1 MTDCISNEHHG
12 LLPMLAAA
20 VLLGAVSATAATP
33 DLAAVEIETTP
44 LSERIYL
51 LVSEP
56 PEAGNLAVSA
66 GEDGIMLV
74 DDTMM
79 PITPRL
85 KAAIAKI
92 QQGEIAF
99 VINTHY
105 HFDHAGGNAAFGEE
119 ATIVAHGNVRKRLE
133 EGRQWGSEFI
143 EGARPAAALP
153 VITFDESVTFHWNN
167 ETVDVIHFPNP
178 SHTDG
183 DSVIFFRDSNVMHT
197 GDQYI
202 KLSGFPYIDQDVG
215 GSPTGL
221 RDNLAKMLELVDDE
235 TTIIPGHGPLAR
247 KAEMQS
253 FHDVVAE
260 TIAYIEGEKHAGK
273 TVEQIQ
279 SAGLPGKSEE
289 VVGKGGFIP
298 EAAWIQTVYTNLD
311 P

>member
-1 MTDCISNEHHG
+1 MTDLISHRHHG
-12 LLPMLAAA
+12 LLATFAAA

-33 DLAAVEIETTP
+33 DLAAVEIRTTP

-51 LVSEP
+51 LVTEP

-79 PITPRL
+79 PITPRV
-85 KAAIAKI
+85 KAAIAEI
-92 QQGEIAF
+92 QEGEVAF

-119 ATIVAHGNVRKRLE
+119 ATIVAHSNVRKRLK
-133 EGRQWGSEFI
+133 EGREWGSVFI

-153 VITFDESVTFHWNN
+153 VITFDESVTFHWND
-167 ETVDVIHFPNP
+167 ETVDVIHFPDP

-215 GSPTGL
+215 GSAKGL
-221 RDNLAKMLELVDDE
+221 RNNLAKLLELVDDE
-235 TTIIPGHGPLAR
+235 TTIIPGHGPLAS
-247 KAEMQS
+247 KADLQW

-279 SAGLPGKSEE
+279 SAGLPEE
-289 VVGKGGFIP
+289 YEEMGKGGFIP
-298 EAAWIQTVYTNLD
+298 EAVWIQTVYTSLD